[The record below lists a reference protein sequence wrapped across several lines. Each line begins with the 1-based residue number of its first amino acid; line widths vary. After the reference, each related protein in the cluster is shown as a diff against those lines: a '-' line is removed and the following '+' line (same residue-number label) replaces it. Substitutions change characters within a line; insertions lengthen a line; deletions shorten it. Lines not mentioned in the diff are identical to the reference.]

1 MSALSFN
8 SSSPNKFVIGF
19 PNVNP
24 THPTTLLF
32 LTRLAQ
38 DRRSHF
44 ISYNLVETFMEVNV
58 AKLSQE
64 IKITVRNL
72 KEQLLDII
80 DESKGMEYEILGRFG
95 ENSETIPTLEQ
106 LTEITEQARTRFSQL
121 SNLRLRIAEVQPSIP
136 SDLLKLMSESI
147 ANVQSRIPA
156 LKRSIEEIKLD
167 WSLQ

>member
-1 MSALSFN
+1 
-8 SSSPNKFVIGF
+8 
-19 PNVNP
+19 
-24 THPTTLLF
+24 
-32 LTRLAQ
+32 
-38 DRRSHF
+38 
-44 ISYNLVETFMEVNV
+44 MEVNV

>member
-1 MSALSFN
+1 MK
-8 SSSPNKFVIGF
+8 PNLK
-19 PNVNP
+19 
-24 THPTTLLF
+24 
-32 LTRLAQ
+32 

-64 IKITVRNL
+64 IKIIVRNL

-80 DESKGMEYEILGRFG
+80 DESKSMEYEILGRFG
-95 ENSETIPTLEQ
+95 ENPETISTLEQ
-106 LTEITEQARTRFSQL
+106 LTEIAEQARTRFSQL

-136 SDLLKLMSESI
+136 SDLLKLMGE
-147 ANVQSRIPA
+147 ATTNVQSRIPA
-156 LKRSIEEIKLD
+156 LERSIEEIKLD